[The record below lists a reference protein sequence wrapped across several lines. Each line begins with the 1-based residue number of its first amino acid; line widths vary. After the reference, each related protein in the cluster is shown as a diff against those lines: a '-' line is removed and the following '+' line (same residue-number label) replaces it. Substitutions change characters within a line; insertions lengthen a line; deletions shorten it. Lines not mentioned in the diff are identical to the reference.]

1 MGGKFVVRA
10 GQHKFESGEQVVNH
24 FPILPTVDTGLFN
37 VSVQLTDKENILYK
51 NKAYFAVTESGKMF
65 EGTTDSEGY
74 TTPIYTEE
82 QENINFHLIDN
93 LEKNIEDEKWE
104 NPSQD

>member
-1 MGGKFVVRA
+1 MDSEKEKETQEFYERLKKELDLSTAWPALYLYKFIV
-10 GQHKFESGEQVVNH
+10 
-24 FPILPTVDTGLFN
+24 P
-37 VSVQLTDKENILYK
+37 TDKENILYK

-93 LEKNIEDEKWE
+93 LEKNIEDEQWE